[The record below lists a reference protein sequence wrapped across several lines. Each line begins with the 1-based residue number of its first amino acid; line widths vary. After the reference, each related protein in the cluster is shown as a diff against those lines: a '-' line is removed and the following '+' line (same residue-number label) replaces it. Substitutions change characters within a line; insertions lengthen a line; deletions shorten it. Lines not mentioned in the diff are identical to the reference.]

1 MKRNTHL
8 SLFGCST
15 LLALTTISHAQ
26 AAVPLTLDRGD
37 TAWMLMSS
45 ALVLLMTPGLAFF
58 YGGLTR
64 TKSVLN
70 TILMCFGTMGVVG
83 VLWVLFGYSLA
94 FGDNASSPYIGTL
107 ANLFMNGI
115 DQNTLYGTFEAAT
128 GHAIPKYVFVM
139 FQGMFAIITAALIS
153 GALVDRMKFSMFL
166 LFVSL
171 WSLLVYAPLAH
182 WVWDASGWL
191 FKMGALDFA
200 GGTVVHISSGVSALV
215 AATLLGERMKA
226 TKRLALPHNIP
237 FVLLGAGLLWFGWFG
252 FNAGSALGANG
263 SASLAFITT
272 STATSAAMLG
282 WLLWEAMRGQKPSAI
297 GAATGS
303 VVGLVAITPA
313 AGFVS
318 PGSAILIGLIASTCS
333 FWVIQYKHRM
343 RADDALDVFAC
354 HAVGGVV
361 GSLLTGVFAS
371 RAVNG
376 AYSGVLD
383 GNWTQ
388 LGIQA
393 VGVMAAI
400 LLAAAGTWLILKL
413 LDAVFRIRVAP
424 PHETAGLDVSE
435 HAQPAYQEE
444 QVPPLGAPAIVSGD

>member
-1 MKRNTHL
+1 MKRNPL
-8 SLFGCST
+8 LLFT
-15 LLALTTISHAQ
+15 LFALMRTAHAQ
-26 AAVPLTLDRGD
+26 DAVPLTLDRGD

-64 TKSVLN
+64 TRSVLN
-70 TILMCFGTMGVVG
+70 TIMMSFGTMGIVG

-94 FGDNASSPYIGTL
+94 FGDHASSPYIGTL
-107 ANLFMNGI
+107 ANVFMQGI
-115 DQNTLYGTFEAAT
+115 DQNTLIGTFEAST

-153 GALVDRMKFSMFL
+153 GALIDRMKFGVFL
-166 LFVSL
+166 LFITL
-171 WSLLVYAPLAH
+171 WSLLVYSPLAH

-191 FKMGALDFA
+191 FKLGALDFA
-200 GGTVVHISSGVSALV
+200 GGTVVHISSGISAVV
-215 AATLLGERMKA
+215 AATLLGERMKT
-226 TKRLALPHNIP
+226 TKRQAVPHNIP

-263 SASLAFITT
+263 SASLALITT
-272 STATSAAMLG
+272 STATSAAMLA
-282 WLLWEAMRGQKPSAI
+282 WVIWESIRGQRPSAI

-318 PGSAILIGLIASTCS
+318 PISAILIGMIAASCS
-333 FWVIQYKHRM
+333 FWVIQYKHRFK
-343 RADDALDVFAC
+343 ADDALDVFAC
-354 HAVGGVV
+354 HAVGGIV

-371 RAVNG
+371 KAVNT
-376 AYSGVLD
+376 AYSGVID
-383 GNWTQ
+383 GNWAQ

-393 VGVMAAI
+393 VGVLAAVC
-400 LLAAAGTWLILKL
+400 LAAAGTWILMKV
-413 LDAVFRIRVAP
+413 LDALFHVRVAP
-424 PHETAGLDVSE
+424 PLEMAGLDLSE
-435 HAQPAYQEE
+435 HAQEAYQEE
-444 QVPPLGAPAIVSGD
+444 HFPPLGAPTVVSGD